1 MDVTSTGTT
10 AYQSSSKTQTGS
22 AIKSLGKDDFL
33 KLFVTQLRA
42 QDPLKPMDSS
52 QFTSQLAQFSSLEQ
66 LTNLNTGLQSM
77 LAYQTSMQNTMAV
90 NLIGQKVKVDGN
102 EVLLNGTQADIRYT
116 LPSDAATVTISIK
129 DGSGAV
135 VRQAQASAQAAGD
148 QSFVWDGKDQNGAAC
163 APGQYTFTVDAAT
176 ASGQAITAKT
186 LTYGTVT
193 GISFENNITYLTIDG
208 ATKVTLG
215 DIQAIGGV

>member
-1 MDVTSTGTT
+1 MDVTSSTS
-10 AYQSSSKTQTGS
+10 AYQSSNKAQTGP

-42 QDPLKPMDSS
+42 QDPMKPMDSS

-66 LTNLNTGLQSM
+66 LANLNTGIQNM
-77 LAYQTSMQNTMAV
+77 LAYQNSMQNTMAAG
-90 NLIGQKVKVDGN
+90 LIGQKVKVDGN
-102 EVLLNGTQADIRYT
+102 AVTLNGQADIRYT
-116 LPSDAATVTISIK
+116 LPTDAATVTVSIK

-135 VRQAQASAQAAGD
+135 VRQAQVSAQTAGD
-148 QSFVWDGKDQNGAAC
+148 HSFLWDGKGQNGAAC
-163 APGQYTFTVDAAT
+163 APGQYTFTVEAAT
-176 ASGQAITAKT
+176 AAGQAITAKT

-215 DIQAIGGV
+215 DIHAIGGV